1 MPLDLFKFGISLKN
15 FFHEIHLY
23 ALFSLSIAGK
33 MFLYILTTVICLIIF
48 CVGFSRLKTK
58 SQQHRSSFMRYML
71 GLTLEPRLT
80 KVKWDW
86 EDPHVVGESMSFF
99 LKVIIC

>member
-1 MPLDLFKFGISLKN
+1 
-15 FFHEIHLY
+15 
-23 ALFSLSIAGK
+23 
-33 MFLYILTTVICLIIF
+33 MFLYTLTTVICLIAF

-58 SQQHRSSFMRYML
+58 SQQHQSSFMRYML